1 MNFLGKEYP
10 KLQVLLWLMII
21 ISILGD
27 WYWSPVMNNFQSSF
41 SFLKSSHS
49 LCLGVAGAGVTW
61 CQEENVD
68 HVLSLEWSDADVM
81 A

>member
-1 MNFLGKEYP
+1 
-10 KLQVLLWLMII
+10 
-21 ISILGD
+21 
-27 WYWSPVMNNFQSSF
+27 MNNFQSSF

-49 LCLGVAGAGVTW
+49 LCLGVAGAGMTW